1 MFMLHVCIRKKNLI
15 NAKSTLPG
23 KYQSVM
29 HEGKSYSL
37 TVEHKGFISCSLF
50 QRYQSKSFQK

>member
-1 MFMLHVCIRKKNLI
+1 MQSQHFLG
-15 NAKSTLPG
+15 ST
-23 KYQSVM
+23 SVM